1 MCGIAGFSGPPE
13 GRLLHG
19 MCDRIT
25 HRGPDESGYHEGRRM
40 QLGMRRL
47 SIVDLAGG
55 RQPIVNEDGS
65 ILTVF
70 NGELYNHLEL
80 RRELQEKGH
89 VFRTRNSDTEIIVH
103 AYEEW
108 GTEWA
113 EKVNGMFGLAIW
125 DRREG
130 QLLLYRDRMGK
141 KPLYYALQGKTIVF
155 GSEIKSLLLHPRVSR
170 DPDPAGLASYFALK
184 NTSAPNTAYAAVKQL
199 LPGDMLLWK
208 DGEARTTRWWKPS
221 FSPIADIT
229 EEEAV
234 REIRRLLE
242 SAVHL
247 RMQCDVPFGAYL
259 SGGVDSSTVASL
271 MSRFHSHPV
280 QTFCLGYEDD
290 VQGQFKGKAQDIHHA
305 REMARRIGSDHHEL
319 IINAQTFAESMPDV
333 MAAFDEPF
341 SGTIST
347 FFLSTLIRQH
357 VKVAISGDGADETFA
372 SYLTHRLSFPME
384 HLLRFERE
392 GKGEYDL
399 LSDEDLALLRPFD
412 TPEQFAFLRRI
423 ASPVMSEWRDSLS
436 VFTTAERA
444 QLFMSGFFGSG
455 LPPVNPYRAFDAGGT
470 AQDTLN
476 RTLEVEQAELLPNQ
490 ILPFVDRLSMA
501 HSVEVR
507 CPFLD
512 HRLVEFVDSLP
523 GEFKIRDGV
532 NKYILKKAVEGI
544 IPPEVINR
552 PKEGFVQPI
561 YSWMHGALRPWTVD
575 LLEALPGE
583 VINLRYVEPIKR
595 AFLNGD
601 TAVNAKIWNL
611 ACFSLWWSQAQA

>member
-1 MCGIAGFSGPPE
+1 MCGIAGFSGGPSSA
-13 GRLLHG
+13 LLHG
-19 MCDRIT
+19 MCDKIV
-25 HRGPDESGYHEGRRM
+25 HRGPDESGYYEGGRM
-40 QLGMRRL
+40 QMGMRRL

-55 RQPIVNEDGS
+55 RQPVANEDGS

-80 RRELQEKGH
+80 RKELREKGH

-108 GTEWA
+108 GADWVRR
-113 EKVNGMFGLAIW
+113 VNGMFGLAVW
-125 DRREG
+125 DRTEER
-130 QLLLYRDRMGK
+130 LLLYRDRMGK
-141 KPLYYALQGKTIVF
+141 KPLYYALADGTLVF
-155 GSEIKSLLLHPRVSR
+155 GSEIKSLLLHPKVSR
-170 DPDPAGLASYFALK
+170 DLNPAGLAGYFALK
-184 NTSAPNTAYAAVKQL
+184 NTSAPDTAYAAVRQL
-199 LPGDMLLWK
+199 LPGDMLIWK
-208 DGEARTTRWWKPS
+208 NGEARTERWWKPS
-221 FSPIADIT
+221 FTPIEDIT
-229 EEEAV
+229 EEEAA

-242 SAVHL
+242 SAVRL

-290 VQGQFKGKAQDIHHA
+290 VQGQFEGKAQDIHHA

-333 MAAFDEPF
+333 LAAFDEPF

-357 VKVAISGDGADETFA
+357 VKVAISGDGADEIFA

-384 HLLRFERE
+384 HFQRLKGQ
-392 GKGEYDL
+392 GKSEHAQF
-399 LSDEDLALLRPFD
+399 SEDELALLHPFD
-412 TPEQFAFLRRI
+412 SPDRFAFLRRI
-423 ASPVMSEWRDSLS
+423 ASPVMSEWRDALS

-444 QLFMSGFFGSG
+444 RLLMPDFFGDC
-455 LPPVNPYRAFDAGGT
+455 LPPVNPYRAFDTGGT
-470 AQDTLN
+470 ARDALN

-501 HSVEVR
+501 HSIEVR

-523 GEFKIRDGV
+523 GEFKIRGGV

-544 IPPEVINR
+544 IPPEVVNR

-561 YSWMHGALRPWTVD
+561 YSWMHGALRQWTVE
-575 LLEALPGE
+575 LLESLPGE
-583 VINLRYVEPIKR
+583 IVNLRYVEPIKR
-595 AFLNGD
+595 AFLDGD
-601 TAVNAKIWNL
+601 TAMNAKIWNL
-611 ACFSLWWSQAQA
+611 ACFSLWWHGAGA

>member
-1 MCGIAGFSGPPE
+1 
-13 GRLLHG
+13 
-19 MCDRIT
+19 MCDKIV
-25 HRGPDESGYHEGRRM
+25 HRGPDESGYYEGGRM
-40 QLGMRRL
+40 QMGMRRL

-55 RQPIVNEDGS
+55 RQPVANEDGS

-80 RRELQEKGH
+80 RKELREKGH

-108 GTEWA
+108 GADWVRR
-113 EKVNGMFGLAIW
+113 VNGMFGLAVW
-125 DRREG
+125 DRTEER
-130 QLLLYRDRMGK
+130 LLLYRDRMGK
-141 KPLYYALQGKTIVF
+141 KPLYYALADGTLVF
-155 GSEIKSLLLHPRVSR
+155 GSEIKSLLLHPKVSR
-170 DPDPAGLASYFALK
+170 DLNPAGLAGYFALK
-184 NTSAPNTAYAAVKQL
+184 NTSAPDTAYAAVRQL
-199 LPGDMLLWK
+199 LPGDMLIWK
-208 DGEARTTRWWKPS
+208 NGEARTERWWKPS
-221 FSPIADIT
+221 FTPIEDIT
-229 EEEAV
+229 EEEAA

-242 SAVHL
+242 SAVRL

-290 VQGQFKGKAQDIHHA
+290 VQGQFEGKAQDIHHA

-333 MAAFDEPF
+333 LAAFDEPF

-357 VKVAISGDGADETFA
+357 VKVAISGDGADEIFA

-384 HLLRFERE
+384 HFQRLKGQ
-392 GKGEYDL
+392 GKSEHAQF
-399 LSDEDLALLRPFD
+399 SEDELALLHPFD
-412 TPEQFAFLRRI
+412 SPDRFAFLRRI
-423 ASPVMSEWRDSLS
+423 ASPVMSEWRDALS

-444 QLFMSGFFGSG
+444 RLLMPDFFGDC
-455 LPPVNPYRAFDAGGT
+455 LPPVNPYRAFDTGGT
-470 AQDTLN
+470 ARDALN

-501 HSVEVR
+501 HSIEVR

-523 GEFKIRDGV
+523 GEFKIRGGV

-544 IPPEVINR
+544 IPPEVVNR

-561 YSWMHGALRPWTVD
+561 YSWMHGALRQWTVE
-575 LLEALPGE
+575 LLESLPGE
-583 VINLRYVEPIKR
+583 IVNLRYVEPIKR
-595 AFLNGD
+595 AFLDGD
-601 TAVNAKIWNL
+601 TAMNAKIWNL
-611 ACFSLWWSQAQA
+611 ACFSLWWHGAGA

>member
-1 MCGIAGFSGPPE
+1 
-13 GRLLHG
+13 
-19 MCDRIT
+19 MCDKIV
-25 HRGPDESGYHEGRRM
+25 HRGPDESGYYEGGRM
-40 QLGMRRL
+40 QMGMRRL

-55 RQPIVNEDGS
+55 RQPVANEDGS

-80 RRELQEKGH
+80 RKELREKGH

-108 GTEWA
+108 GADWVRR
-113 EKVNGMFGLAIW
+113 VNGMFGLAVW
-125 DRREG
+125 DRTEER
-130 QLLLYRDRMGK
+130 LLLYRDRMGK
-141 KPLYYALQGKTIVF
+141 KPLYYALADGTLVF
-155 GSEIKSLLLHPRVSR
+155 GSEIKSLLLHPKVSR
-170 DPDPAGLASYFALK
+170 DLNPAGLAGYFALK
-184 NTSAPNTAYAAVKQL
+184 NTSAPDTAYAAVRQL
-199 LPGDMLLWK
+199 LPGDMLIWK
-208 DGEARTTRWWKPS
+208 NGEARTERWWKPS
-221 FSPIADIT
+221 FTPIEDIT
-229 EEEAV
+229 EEEAA

-242 SAVHL
+242 SAVRL

-290 VQGQFKGKAQDIHHA
+290 VQGQFEGKAQDIHHA

-333 MAAFDEPF
+333 LAAFDEPF

-357 VKVAISGDGADETFA
+357 VKVAISGDGADEIFA

-384 HLLRFERE
+384 HFLRLKGQ
-392 GKGEYDL
+392 GKSEHAQF
-399 LSDEDLALLRPFD
+399 SEDELALLHPFD
-412 TPEQFAFLRRI
+412 SPDRFAFLRRI
-423 ASPVMSEWRDSLS
+423 ASPVMSEWRDALS

-444 QLFMSGFFGSG
+444 RLLMPDFFGDC
-455 LPPVNPYRAFDAGGT
+455 LPPVNPYRAFDTGGT
-470 AQDTLN
+470 ARDALN

-501 HSVEVR
+501 HSIEVR

-523 GEFKIRDGV
+523 GEFKIRGGV

-544 IPPEVINR
+544 IPPEVVNR

-561 YSWMHGALRPWTVD
+561 YSWMHGALRQWTVE
-575 LLEALPGE
+575 LLESLPGE
-583 VINLRYVEPIKR
+583 IVNLRYVEPIKR
-595 AFLNGD
+595 AFLDGD
-601 TAVNAKIWNL
+601 TAMNAKIWNL
-611 ACFSLWWSQAQA
+611 ACFSLWWHGAGA